1 MAKIQHCLIAIML
14 LAATAAAAA
23 AQQSRPVTIWS
34 QGVRLAGD
42 LWTPPGWTVDVP
54 APAIV
59 LANGWSG
66 LRSSLNQAHAPIF
79 AEGGFVVLT
88 FDYRGWGD
96 SEARLVLAETLPQP
110 DSDGIL
116 TVRAYAERGV
126 IDPQDQIADLLAAV
140 AFVIGEPGVDA
151 ARVGVWGTSYGGGHA
166 IEAAARDPRIAAV
179 VAQVGFM
186 GVSRDPKRAVL
197 GLTRATQK
205 ARGALVPL
213 PEGTDRRGS
222 IPGTPDLA
230 RMAAHRPLDL
240 AGRVRAATLIIDAA
254 EDQYFDPKANG
265 EAVYEVIRANAPA
278 LYQLFPGDHYSP
290 YGPYFE
296 EAVLLTVDWFQSHL
310 GGG

>member
-14 LAATAAAAA
+14 LAATAAA

-42 LWTPPGWTVDVP
+42 LWTPPGWTVDAP

-66 LRSSLNQAHAPIF
+66 LRSGLNQAHAPIF

-96 SEARLVLAETLPQP
+96 SEARLVLAETLPHP

-116 TVRAYAERGV
+116 TVRAYVERGV

-140 AFVIGEPGVDA
+140 AYVMGEPGVDV

-186 GVSRDPKRAVL
+186 GVSRDPERAVL

-213 PEGTDRRGS
+213 PEGTDRQGS

-254 EDQYFDPKANG
+254 EDQYFDPKVNG

-278 LYQLFPGDHYSP
+278 LYQLFPGDHYAP

-296 EAVLLTVDWFQSHL
+296 DAVLLTVDWFQSHL